1 MKKAISMTAALFLL
15 PVAAI
20 AAPPKMAPGLWER
33 TMTVAG
39 TSFTDKECFSPEDV
53 RQSPEDMLRSE
64 GEQTENCKATGK
76 WQGNVYHF
84 TSECSMPEEG
94 VTMTTTGTMN
104 FVSPTHMI
112 HASETKSSVGGMS
125 QTMNAKVDHKRIG
138 DCTE

>member
-1 MKKAISMTAALFLL
+1 MKKAISMTAAVFLL

-33 TMTVAG
+33 TMTIGG
-39 TSFTDKECFSPEDV
+39 TSFSDKECFSPEDV
-53 RQSPEDMLRSE
+53 KQSAEQMLRAE
-64 GEQTENCKATGK
+64 GEQMENCKVKGS

-94 VTMTTTGTMN
+94 ATITMTGSMD
-104 FVSPTHMI
+104 FVSPTHMVQ
-112 HASETKSSVGGMS
+112 ASETKSSVGGMS
-125 QTMNAKVDHKRIG
+125 QTMSAKVDHKRIG